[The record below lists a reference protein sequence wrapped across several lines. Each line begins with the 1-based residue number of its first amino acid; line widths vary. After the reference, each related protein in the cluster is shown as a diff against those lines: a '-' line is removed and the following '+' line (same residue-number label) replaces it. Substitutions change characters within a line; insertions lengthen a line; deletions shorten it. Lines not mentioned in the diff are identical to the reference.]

1 MHRTVG
7 FGVGI
12 CCVLRGTPQA
22 LDRGNYCWLLCHCP
36 WTCPRHR
43 TASGGQRCAL
53 QHRFR
58 DRNRP
63 PSRAR
68 HRDRPHPSM
77 AGRTHS
83 LAVCG
88 RHCRHG
94 WRLFPLE
101 GDFGRSGVRMRWPR
115 LILFWL
121 TLAITLT
128 VAPAAQA
135 HLMNTGFGPFYD
147 GLTHLFV
154 TPEDLLP
161 VIALALLAGLR
172 GPRFGRAVLFAL
184 PVAWLVGSAAGLLL
198 APQVTLPVAETIV
211 TIALGALLA
220 ADCPL
225 PLAAVG
231 GLAILL
237 GLLHGSLNGSE
248 FAKTNASGQVSAAG
262 VAAALFAVVSLLAGQ
277 AASVRVP
284 WARVAVRVAGSW
296 IVAIG
301 LLMLG
306 WAMRAPG

>member
-1 MHRTVG
+1 
-7 FGVGI
+7 
-12 CCVLRGTPQA
+12 
-22 LDRGNYCWLLCHCP
+22 
-36 WTCPRHR
+36 
-43 TASGGQRCAL
+43 
-53 QHRFR
+53 
-58 DRNRP
+58 
-63 PSRAR
+63 
-68 HRDRPHPSM
+68 
-77 AGRTHS
+77 
-83 LAVCG
+83 
-88 RHCRHG
+88 
-94 WRLFPLE
+94 
-101 GDFGRSGVRMRWPR
+101 MRRPR

-121 TLAITLT
+121 LLAITMI
-128 VAPAAQA
+128 VAPSAHA

-172 GPRFGRAVLFAL
+172 GPRFGRAVLLAL
-184 PVAWLVGSAAGLLL
+184 PVAWLAGSAAGLLL

-225 PLAAVG
+225 PIAIVS

-248 FAKTNASGQVSAAG
+248 LPKTTSSGQISAAG
-262 VAAALFAVVSLLAGQ
+262 VAVALFVLVSLLAGQ

-306 WAMRAPG
+306 WAMRVPG

>member
-1 MHRTVG
+1 MHR
-7 FGVGI
+7 
-12 CCVLRGTPQA
+12 
-22 LDRGNYCWLLCHCP
+22 
-36 WTCPRHR
+36 
-43 TASGGQRCAL
+43 
-53 QHRFR
+53 
-58 DRNRP
+58 
-63 PSRAR
+63 PS
-68 HRDRPHPSM
+68 
-77 AGRTHS
+77 
-83 LAVCG
+83 
-88 RHCRHG
+88 
-94 WRLFPLE
+94 
-101 GDFGRSGVRMRWPR
+101 

-121 TLAITLT
+121 TLAIALI
-128 VAPAAQA
+128 VAPSAHA

-172 GPRFGRAVLFAL
+172 GPRFGRAVLLAL
-184 PVAWLVGSAAGLLL
+184 PVAWLAGSAAGLLL

-220 ADCPL
+220 ADCLL
-225 PLAAVG
+225 PIAIVS

-248 FAKTNASGQVSAAG
+248 LPKTTSSGQISAAG
-262 VAAALFAVVSLLAGQ
+262 VAVALFVVVSLLAGQ

-306 WAMRAPG
+306 WAMRVPG

>member
-1 MHRTVG
+1 M
-7 FGVGI
+7 
-12 CCVLRGTPQA
+12 
-22 LDRGNYCWLLCHCP
+22 
-36 WTCPRHR
+36 
-43 TASGGQRCAL
+43 
-53 QHRFR
+53 
-58 DRNRP
+58 
-63 PSRAR
+63 
-68 HRDRPHPSM
+68 
-77 AGRTHS
+77 
-83 LAVCG
+83 
-88 RHCRHG
+88 
-94 WRLFPLE
+94 E
-101 GDFGRSGVRMRWPR
+101 GDFGRSGVRMCRPR

-121 TLAITLT
+121 TLAITLI
-128 VAPAAQA
+128 VAPSVQA

-184 PVAWLVGSAAGLLL
+184 PAAWLVGSAAGLLL

-220 ADCPL
+220 ASCPL
-225 PLAAVG
+225 PIAAVV

-248 FAKTNASGQVSAAG
+248 LPKTTSYGQISAAG
-262 VAAALFAVVSLLAGQ
+262 VAVALFVVVSLLAGQ

-284 WARVAVRVAGSW
+284 WTRVAVRVAGSW

>member
-1 MHRTVG
+1 
-7 FGVGI
+7 
-12 CCVLRGTPQA
+12 
-22 LDRGNYCWLLCHCP
+22 
-36 WTCPRHR
+36 
-43 TASGGQRCAL
+43 
-53 QHRFR
+53 
-58 DRNRP
+58 
-63 PSRAR
+63 
-68 HRDRPHPSM
+68 
-77 AGRTHS
+77 
-83 LAVCG
+83 
-88 RHCRHG
+88 
-94 WRLFPLE
+94 
-101 GDFGRSGVRMRWPR
+101 MRWSG
-115 LILFWL
+115 LISFWL
-121 TLAITLT
+121 TLAVMLT
-128 VAPAAQA
+128 ATPSAHA

-184 PVAWLVGSAAGLLL
+184 PVAWLAGSAVGLLL

-225 PLAAVG
+225 PIAAVG

-248 FAKTNASGQVSAAG
+248 LPKTNASGQISATG
-262 VAAALFAVVSLLAGQ
+262 VAVALFVVVSLLAGQ

-306 WAMRAPG
+306 WAMRVPG